1 MRLMNSKKL
10 ASFVIAIMLLSG
22 LSACGQKG
30 PLVLPNKPAI
40 KTAPLSSQ
48 ASEKNSDVSD
58 KK

>member
-1 MRLMNSKKL
+1 MNSKKL

-40 KTAPLSSQ
+40 KTAPPSSQ
-48 ASEKNSDVSD
+48 VSEKNNDVSD